1 MRAHPFVFLRGLPAM
16 TSRLD
21 ASALLRSALVGM
33 LVAVV
38 QVLAVFNPRVVEVD
52 HEEMFNAGQAWA
64 LLNGHA
70 LDLFRLQYREFC
82 GGCTAD
88 ALLAV
93 PLFATLGP
101 RWLVWK
107 LVPIAYAVAAAVL
120 GHRVLSRRVGPAA
133 GWALVAL
140 FVLPPRTWLH
150 LSLIG
155 WGNHYEAGMVGVCGL
170 LLVADALADHR
181 ASAGRWIAAGLAL
194 GGAVWIGFS
203 GAFGVVAAGLC
214 LLAMRRWRPLAWLS
228 AGVAL
233 GLSPWLA
240 QYLSA
245 GQHPFVTIYEEGESV
260 PLLTR
265 IPHKLGTLLYP
276 RQLAALFGH
285 PSPGLGHAA
294 GWLWAG
300 AAAVASGLAVR
311 FGRTPGRVM
320 GAGLAVWTGIY
331 LLVRFQVAEPPPPA
345 LAVPGSCRYA
355 APLFPLL
362 FVLLAVG
369 VGTLWHRGRQAVAG
383 ALLAGPLV
391 VGLFTRIETVQAPFP
406 APSAW
411 TMHAVDWPYFRH
423 QFSYVVDMEKHRS
436 PTTDDPF
443 SLGAHAYGAARETA
457 SALLR
462 DDRYRDLQTLPER
475 PTSLPL
481 RGWWQGV
488 GDALGSFHQNRLEG
502 TLAILRTSQRLL
514 DTTPGADAD
523 ARQRALRSVAAWQMH
538 APDIWIRSIDRHD
551 AGTFKAVHAA
561 LDVEA
566 AELADAGWWAVG
578 FTWAHHVVGWHQPV
592 KLHLPEDPAGLPP
605 AFVEG
610 FAHALAE
617 EWGPLDRLE
626 HPRGLPKDGV
636 TQAAFARGWAD
647 GLVDRWLGEP
657 RVPVLR

>member
-1 MRAHPFVFLRGLPAM
+1 MTPRPVAGATAASLVRSLGVGLA
-16 TSRLD
+16 
-21 ASALLRSALVGM
+21 V
-33 LVAVV
+33 LVAQVV
-38 QVLAVFNPRVVEVD
+38 AVFNPRVVEVD

-70 LDLFRLQYREFC
+70 TDLFRLQYREFC

-88 ALLAV
+88 ALLAA
-93 PLFATLGP
+93 PLFAAFGP

-107 LVPIAYAVAAAVL
+107 LVPIAYAVATAVL
-120 GHRVLSRRVGPAA
+120 GHRVLTRRVGAAA
-133 GWALVAL
+133 GWAFVAL
-140 FVLPPRTWLH
+140 LLLPPRTWLH

-170 LLVADALADHR
+170 LLLADTLSDR
-181 ASAGRWIAAGLAL
+181 KAGAGRWLAAGVVL
-194 GGAVWIGFS
+194 GGAIWIGFS
-203 GAFGVVAAGLC
+203 GVFGAVAAVAC
-214 LLAMRRWRPLAWLS
+214 LLAMRRWRAVFLVS
-228 AGVAL
+228 AGIAC

-265 IPHKLGTLLYP
+265 IPHKVRTLVYP

-285 PSPGLGHAA
+285 PVPGPGHAA
-294 GWLWAG
+294 GWLWAA

-311 FGRTPGRVM
+311 FGGLAGRVA
-320 GAGLAVWTGIY
+320 GAGLLVWTGIY
-331 LLVRFQVAEPPPPA
+331 MLVRFQVAEPPAPA

-355 APLFPLL
+355 APLYPLL
-362 FVLLAVG
+362 FVLLSVG
-369 VGTLWHRGRQAVAG
+369 VGVLWHRQRRALAVG
-383 ALLAGPLV
+383 LLAGPLL
-391 VGLFTRIETVQAPFP
+391 VGLYTRIETVRAPFP
-406 APSAW
+406 AASAL
-411 TMHAVDWPYFRH
+411 TMHAVDWPYFRN

-436 PTTDDPF
+436 PTTTDPF

-457 SALLR
+457 SGLLR
-462 DDRYRDLQTLPER
+462 DQRYGDLSTLPLR
-475 PTSLPL
+475 PEGLPE

-488 GDALGSFHQNRLEG
+488 GDALGSFHQNRLDG
-502 TLAILRTSQRLL
+502 TLAILRTSRTLL
-514 DTTPGADAD
+514 DDTPGAEAA

-538 APDIWIRSIDRHD
+538 APDTWIRSIDRHD
-551 AGTFKAVHAA
+551 QGTFKAVHAA
-561 LDVEA
+561 LDGEP
-566 AELADAGWWAVG
+566 AELSDAGWWAVG

-592 KLHLPEDPAGLPP
+592 LLHLPDDPSGLPP

-617 EWGPLDRLE
+617 EWGPLAALE
-626 HPRGLPKDGV
+626 RPRGLPHDDLID
-636 TQAAFARGWAD
+636 AAFATGWAD

-657 RVPVLR
+657 MVPELR